1 MSHIVTIETQIRDP
15 VAVAR
20 ACERLQ
26 LPPPQAGTHRLFTN
40 EATGLAVRLTGWR
53 YPLVCQVDTGQLQ
66 FDHFGG
72 RWGEPA
78 QLDTFMQAYAVEIT
92 KLEARRQGHT
102 VLEQPLQDGS
112 IKLTVQLVR
121 GAA

>member
-1 MSHIVTIETQIRDP
+1 MSHIVTIQTQIRDP

-26 LPPPQAGTHRLFTN
+26 LPAPQTGTHQLFTN
-40 EATGLAVRLTGWR
+40 EATGLAVRLMGWR
-53 YPLVCQVDTGQLQ
+53 YPLVCQVESGQLQ

-78 QLDTFMQAYAVEIT
+78 RLDAFLQMYAVEKS

-112 IKLTVQLVR
+112 IKLTVQLAGGV
-121 GAA
+121 A

>member
-1 MSHIVTIETQIRDP
+1 MSHIVTIQTQIRDP
-15 VAVAR
+15 VAVER

-40 EATGLAVRLTGWR
+40 EAMGLAVQLAGWR
-53 YPLVCQVDTGQLQ
+53 YPLVCQIDTGQLQ

-72 RWGEPA
+72 RWGELA
-78 QLDTFMQAYAVEIT
+78 RLDAFLQMYAVEKT

-112 IKLTVQLVR
+112 IKLTLQLAG